1 MKLKKPIIIA
11 IITINILTF
20 LNIFYVFYYKKASFD
35 TSVKAEVPTEK
46 ITKVYSDVGTWYLN
60 NQTFDFYKKHS
71 IKLNKNEISEFCN
84 IINASHAKY
93 IDNVRPDYWIDINI
107 ETIDKKD
114 ILITLNQNKSDGFF
128 FTIDYDDNFEGKD
141 LADFIVKHIHSNQ

>member
-60 NQTFDFYKKHS
+60 NQTFDFYK
-71 IKLNKNEISEFCN
+71 NT
-84 IINASHAKY
+84 
-93 IDNVRPDYWIDINI
+93 P
-107 ETIDKKD
+107 
-114 ILITLNQNKSDGFF
+114 
-128 FTIDYDDNFEGKD
+128 
-141 LADFIVKHIHSNQ
+141 SN